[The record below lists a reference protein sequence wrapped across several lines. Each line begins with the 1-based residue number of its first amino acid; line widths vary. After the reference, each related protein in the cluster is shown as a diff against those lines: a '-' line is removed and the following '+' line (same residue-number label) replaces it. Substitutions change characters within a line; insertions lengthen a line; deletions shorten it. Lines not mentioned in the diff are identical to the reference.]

1 MQLKLAVH
9 EVTKTYG
16 KKKLLQGCTQG
27 FGRGVTAIMGPN
39 GCGKSTLL
47 RIGALLETPTSGKVR
62 YYYSRESTA
71 AHNIKLMRKI
81 SLVLPRA
88 GIFNASV
95 WRNTTY
101 GLRVRGVGRRKRKKR
116 AEEILK
122 AVGLYEK
129 RKQNALTISTGEAQR
144 LALARAMVLKPEVLF
159 LDEPTGSLDEE
170 NTVIVEKIIL
180 RLKANPN
187 PPIIVMTT
195 HDRYQA
201 QRLADT
207 TITIRNGKIATAS
220 LLGPEDTTE
229 TLKKSPGK
237 ETDVYIN
244 PDFFA

>member
-1 MQLKLAVH
+1 MQLKLAMHNIV
-9 EVTKTYG
+9 KTYG
-16 KKKLLQGCTQG
+16 KKKVLEGCAQG

-71 AHNIKLMRKI
+71 AQDIKLMRKI

-95 WRNTTY
+95 WRNATY
-101 GLRVRGVGRRKRKKR
+101 GLRVRGVRRKERKKR
-116 AEEILK
+116 TTEILN

-144 LALARAMVLKPEVLF
+144 LALARAMVLEPEVLF

-170 NTVIVEKIIL
+170 NTAIVEKIIL
-180 RLKANPN
+180 RLKAGPN

-201 QRLADT
+201 QRLADNI
-207 TITIRNGKIATAS
+207 ITIRNGKIVTAS
-220 LLGPEDTTE
+220 LLRSEDEAE
-229 TLKKSPGK
+229 TPSKAPGD
-237 ETDVYIN
+237 ETDVYLN
-244 PDFFA
+244 PDFFS

>member
-1 MQLKLAVH
+1 MQLKLAMH
-9 EVTKTYG
+9 NIAKSYG
-16 KKKLLQGCTQG
+16 KKKVLEGCTQG

-62 YYYSRESTA
+62 YYYSRESSA
-71 AHNIKLMRKI
+71 AQDIKLMRKL

-95 WRNTTY
+95 WRNATY
-101 GLRVRGVGRRKRKKR
+101 GLRVRGVRRKETKKR
-116 AEEILK
+116 TKEILN

-144 LALARAMVLKPEVLF
+144 LALARAMVLEPEVLF
-159 LDEPTGSLDEE
+159 LDEPTANLDEE
-170 NTVIVEKIIL
+170 NTTIVENIIL
-180 RLKANPN
+180 RLKASPN

-201 QRLADT
+201 DRLADSI
-207 TITIRNGKIATAS
+207 ITVRNGKVATAPV
-220 LLGPEDTTE
+220 LVPGEKTVEMEED
-229 TLKKSPGK
+229 PGE
-237 ETDVYIN
+237 ETDTYIN
-244 PDFFA
+244 PDFFS